1 MQSEQN
7 DAKYREILD
16 ELQVQSWQLELVI
29 SGFAIFGLFSALEPL
44 QDLAMIKRYEGSA
57 LQSLFIS
64 TIYITC
70 VLAIFNLILHVLL
83 RGLWIGAVGIRSVS
97 GDIDFEQL
105 KIAKIFKTHLIKRIG
120 SFDKYIINL
129 ENYSSILFG
138 VTFLIAFITIA
149 VSLNFLIFIFFTV
162 FLYENDF
169 LPFEVKA
176 VLGTILFPTFLLG
189 HLITIIDFVIPGIVK
204 RSPDVAKVYMP
215 VYKIFSILTLSFIY
229 RPILYNLLDNKFGKK
244 IIYSLIPIYG
254 ILLFFFSLEMNPSNF
269 FSTEESS
276 SIEIGNRRNYKDMLV
291 KNKDFLRST
300 SIQSKTITDPF
311 LQITIP
317 YRKYLEDD
325 MVVYDSL
332 LKPESDVRGYKSGID
347 FIKFSPDIDTTKIKT
362 GTYLKTINEMFHFE
376 IDSTTIESDL
386 ILVTDEQNR
395 LNLEMFVDLLGYKRG
410 KHLLT
415 IKHKEFKTDSLATK
429 DWVTIPFWYY
439 YENAVIEAPAVLQN
453 SLLDNITE

>member
-1 MQSEQN
+1 M
-7 DAKYREILD
+7 
-16 ELQVQSWQLELVI
+16 
-29 SGFAIFGLFSALEPL
+29 
-44 QDLAMIKRYEGSA
+44 
-57 LQSLFIS
+57 
-64 TIYITC
+64 
-70 VLAIFNLILHVLL
+70 
-83 RGLWIGAVGIRSVS
+83 
-97 GDIDFEQL
+97 
-105 KIAKIFKTHLIKRIG
+105 
-120 SFDKYIINL
+120 
-129 ENYSSILFG
+129 
-138 VTFLIAFITIA
+138 
-149 VSLNFLIFIFFTV
+149 
-162 FLYENDF
+162 YENDF

-204 RSPDVAKVYMP
+204 RSPDVAKAYMP

-244 IIYSLIPIYG
+244 IVYSLLPSYG

-276 SIEIGNRRNYKDMLV
+276 SIEIGNRRNYKDMLI

-300 SIQSKTITDPF
+300 SIQSKTIIDPF

-362 GTYLKTINEMFHFE
+362 GTYLKTINEMFHFQ

-386 ILVTDEQNR
+386 ILITDEQNR
-395 LNLEMFVDLLGYKRG
+395 LNLEMFVDLLGYARG
-410 KHLLT
+410 KHMLT
-415 IKHKEFKTDSLATK
+415 IRHKEFKTDSVASK
-429 DWVTIPFWYY
+429 DWVTIPFWFY
-439 YENAVIEAPAVLQN
+439 NKNGVTTTPTLQKSVLDT
-453 SLLDNITE
+453 LAE